1 MAGWDD
7 TPTGTSEHLCNPSG
21 VSELTIITAAAGD
34 GGFTADQSTST
45 AWAPEATTSAGDG
58 FDDDT
63 GYIGQ
68 NVSKHAGGDSGC
80 RKYVQPGPHLPSTSY

>member
-7 TPTGTSEHLCNPSG
+7 TPTGTFDDASPTPFCISD
-21 VSELTIITAAAGD
+21 LTLLTVAASD
-34 GGFTADQSTST
+34 GGFTADESTST
-45 AWAPEATTSAGDG
+45 AWAPEATTTGGDG

-68 NVSKHAGGDSGC
+68 NISKHAGGDSGC
-80 RKYVQPGPHLPSTSY
+80 RK

>member
-7 TPTGTSEHLCNPSG
+7 TPTGTFEHICNPSRD
-21 VSELTIITAAAGD
+21 SELTILPAAADD
-34 GGFTADQSTST
+34 GAFTADQSTST
-45 AWAPEATTSAGDG
+45 AWAPEATTSGGDG

-80 RKYVQPGPHLPSTSY
+80 RK